1 MKSISL
7 CTLVPGMTPL
17 CGLHLLVLF
26 IVLRSFYLNT
36 LVFPF
41 HQEKESQ
48 PQENVCSKMIPDG
61 PSMATSSPLLNSPET
76 PWIIVLTSEIK
87 ASQTV
92 KQADRIKHFRY
103 LRQDYSTGH
112 RLEIN

>member
-1 MKSISL
+1 
-7 CTLVPGMTPL
+7 
-17 CGLHLLVLF
+17 
-26 IVLRSFYLNT
+26 
-36 LVFPF
+36 
-41 HQEKESQ
+41 
-48 PQENVCSKMIPDG
+48 MIPDG